1 MRLTG
6 RRESSHV
13 DDRRRNGGGKKAG
26 MGIGGLV
33 VAALVVWLMGGN
45 PLSVL
50 TQADLGS
57 MITQQS
63 SGTYE
68 PTAEE
73 EALAKFSS
81 QILAGT
87 EDVWAKEF
95 KKMGK
100 TYQPPRLVLFTGSV
114 QSGCGG
120 ASSSMGPFYCSADQ
134 SVYIDLSFF
143 TQMKKQLGVD
153 GDFAYAY
160 VIAHEVGH
168 HVQYLLGILDSAHQ
182 QMSRVSEKE
191 SNRISVRLELQAD
204 YFAGIWAYH
213 DNQMF
218 NSLENGDIEEG
229 LNVASKIGDDYLQK
243 QAQGYTVPDAF
254 NHGTSAQRVRW
265 LRKGLNSGDMNGA
278 DTFSPAY
285 SDL

>member
-13 DDRRRNGGGKKAG
+13 DDRRRSGGGKKAG

-63 SGTYE
+63 GGTYE

-100 TYQPPRLVLFTGSV
+100 TYLPPRLVLFTGSV

-143 TQMKKQLGVD
+143 TQMKKQLGAD

-265 LRKGLNSGDMNGA
+265 LRKGLNSGDVNGA

>member
-6 RRESSHV
+6 RRESFHV
-13 DDRRRNGGGKKAG
+13 DDRRRSGGGKKAG

-63 SGTYE
+63 GGTYE

-143 TQMKKQLGVD
+143 TQMKKQLGAD

-265 LRKGLNSGDMNGA
+265 LRKGLNSGDVNGA

>member
-13 DDRRRNGGGKKAG
+13 DDRRRSSGGKKAG

-63 SGTYE
+63 GGTYE

-87 EDVWAKEF
+87 EDVWDKEF

-143 TQMKKQLGVD
+143 TQMKKQLGAD

-265 LRKGLNSGDMNGA
+265 LRKGLNSGDVNGA